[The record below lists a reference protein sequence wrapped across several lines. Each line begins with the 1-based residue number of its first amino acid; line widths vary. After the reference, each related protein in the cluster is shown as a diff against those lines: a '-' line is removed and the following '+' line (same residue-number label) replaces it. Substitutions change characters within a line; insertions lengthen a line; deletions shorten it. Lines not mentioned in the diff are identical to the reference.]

1 MNPSIAYSQRTNNYH
16 VINQVQVSSKK
27 IKIAYDIVKDGRVES
42 YTLVSAEKARP
53 EFYEAMHGL
62 CSHVASLLEIDY
74 NGVEERVHPKNV
86 KFGYNGQGKMSAV
99 IDADFTLPLG
109 KTSVGIRTPQ
119 KQEPIDSEVDID
131 EKYFFFPST
140 VDQLRLVQD
149 EAEKFIL
156 GERAQGQLF
165 SNDKK

>member
-86 KFGYNGQGKMSAV
+86 KFGYDLSL
-99 IDADFTLPLG
+99 IH
-109 KTSVGIRTPQ
+109 I
-119 KQEPIDSEVDID
+119 
-131 EKYFFFPST
+131 
-140 VDQLRLVQD
+140 
-149 EAEKFIL
+149 
-156 GERAQGQLF
+156 
-165 SNDKK
+165 

>member
-27 IKIAYDIVKDGRVES
+27 IKIAYDIVKD
-42 YTLVSAEKARP
+42 
-53 EFYEAMHGL
+53 
-62 CSHVASLLEIDY
+62 
-74 NGVEERVHPKNV
+74 
-86 KFGYNGQGKMSAV
+86 GQGKMSAV